1 MQLYLPLRH
10 NESSALTKLLDCLND
25 VKQWLGKNFLH
36 LNDSKTE
43 CILFGTSPLS
53 STFAENSGILA
64 PSFKTHIKNLG
75 VMFDCRLKFDKQI
88 SSVVRTSFFQLRLL
102 AKVKP
107 FLNRQ
112 DLEKA
117 IHAFISSRLDYCNAL
132 YVGLSQSSIGRLQ
145 LVQNAAAR
153 FLTSTSR
160 REHISPVLSSLH
172 WLPVRFRIDFKLLM
186 FVFKAING
194 LAPTY
199 LSEIL
204 TIRDP
209 GRALRSSGQLLLDV
223 PRSKCKQWGDRS
235 FAVAAPRLW
244 NKLPPDIRTATDLN
258 LFKSKLKTHF
268 FSLAFN
274 GN

>member
-1 MQLYLPLRH
+1 VQLYLPLRH

-64 PSFKTHIKNLG
+64 PSFKTH
-75 VMFDCRLKFDKQI
+75 
-88 SSVVRTSFFQLRLL
+88 VVRTSFFQLRLL

-153 FLTSTSR
+153 FLISMSR

-172 WLPVRFRIDFKLLM
+172 WLPVRFRIDFKLVM